1 MNVRFP
7 AWNANRAL
15 LVVSL
20 AARQG
25 RRVGLMA
32 GLATGALALFAAGA
46 LTEPEHRIVSLV
58 SWTVGGLTALYFG
71 GALVAWRSQPSPVRF
86 LSRTR
91 WDPSIDE
98 AMAANGEPR
107 YIRLARRRRPADES
121 PQR

>member
-1 MNVRFP
+1 MNVRLP

-20 AARQG
+20 AA
-25 RRVGLMA
+25 A
-32 GLATGALALFAAGA
+32 ALALFAAGA
-46 LTEPEHRIVSLV
+46 VTEPEHRVVSLV
-58 SWTVGGLTALYFG
+58 SWTVGGLMALYFG